1 MRNAHHVCDKS
12 PISTQFGP
20 GCLIFWTRLVE
31 FTGWLRLAFV
41 LAGWLM
47 ARVASTKP
55 LLGRACWVTA
65 QFILSFYIAQGIE
78 AVVVKF
84 PAHFSCAWKSRF

>member
-31 FTGWLRLAFV
+31 FTGFSRLAFGF
-41 LAGWLM
+41 ACWLM
-47 ARVASTKP
+47 AGVAATKP
-55 LLGRACWVTA
+55 LLRSACGITA
-65 QFILSFYIAQGIE
+65 QHILS
-78 AVVVKF
+78 
-84 PAHFSCAWKSRF
+84 S